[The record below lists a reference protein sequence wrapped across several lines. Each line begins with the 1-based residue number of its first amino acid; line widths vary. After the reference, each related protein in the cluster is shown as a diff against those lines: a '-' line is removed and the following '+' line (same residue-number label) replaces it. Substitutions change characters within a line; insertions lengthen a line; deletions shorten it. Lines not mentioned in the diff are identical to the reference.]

1 MKKTLLAVALALA
14 TSFQPSA
21 ASAGE
26 HDRGSVANATFTS
39 EVVDGGPIDF
49 REEFDNETPVVY
61 YYSELLGL
69 AGQTVQHRWTRDGKL
84 MQEVPIQ
91 VTRARQPAW
100 SKTVMQP
107 EWTGAWTVEVVD
119 EGGRVLDRSG
129 FAYNPPL

>member
-14 TSFQPSA
+14 TSFQPPA

-39 EVVDGGPIDF
+39 EVVDGAPVDF
-49 REEFDNETPVVY
+49 RQEFGNDTRVVY

-69 AGQTVQHRWTRDGKL
+69 AGQTVRHRWTREGKL

-100 SKTVMQP
+100 SKAAMQP

-119 EGGRVLDRSG
+119 ERGKVLDRSD